1 VKVGKGSEEGGKRER
16 ICVEKRIE
24 ERKRKKKKRKKEKRF
39 NH

>member
-16 ICVEKRIE
+16 ICVEKGIE
-24 ERKRKKKKRKKEKRF
+24 EKKREIKEEKRF